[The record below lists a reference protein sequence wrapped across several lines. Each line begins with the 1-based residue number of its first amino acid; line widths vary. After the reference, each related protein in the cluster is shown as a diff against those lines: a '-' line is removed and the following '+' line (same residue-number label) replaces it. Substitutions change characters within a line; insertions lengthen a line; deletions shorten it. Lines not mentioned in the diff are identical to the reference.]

1 MRTYRDKRI
10 GDRMTT
16 ARAGVGSACLDCGAT
31 VDGTGQRCS
40 GCRIHAADLHSPR
53 LSGTHIGGDGHVRA
67 EWCHGAGPQGS
78 DHQRIP
84 IATRRAALES
94 LIYGLARSVLL
105 IGLD

>member
-1 MRTYRDKRI
+1 MRTYRDKRT
-10 GDRMTT
+10 GDRMTM
-16 ARAGVGSACLDCGAT
+16 ARAGAGSACLDCGAA
-31 VDGTGQRCS
+31 VDGADQRCS

-53 LSGTHIGGDGHVRA
+53 LLGTHIDRNGHVRA

-94 LIYGLARSVLL
+94 LIYGLARVLL
-105 IGLD
+105 IERN